1 MKTLDTVY
9 FQTIGYRILSLLFSN
24 FLFCICLQ
32 QLQWRHNEHNGVSY
46 HQPLNFLLNRLRI
59 SNKTSKRRWPVNSP
73 HKGPVM
79 RKMFPLDVVIMI
91 TEKTS
96 ERIVMTFS
104 RYVGHDIKNNL
115 ENLGDVAF
123 NPWIQ
128 DSFIFCGYVF
138 VSNMFEID
146 KRHLRLWNTHNF
158 LTQSSTAVH
167 LQTYLKNTV
176 ITQGTL

>member
-9 FQTIGYRILSLLFSN
+9 FQAIGYRILSLLFSI
-24 FLFCICLQ
+24 FLFCIRLQ
-32 QLQWRHNEHNGVSY
+32 QLQWRHNEHNGVSN
-46 HQPLNFLLNRLRI
+46 HQPLNFLLNRLCRPT

-91 TEKTS
+91 TEQTS

-104 RYVGHDIKNNL
+104 RYVGHDTKNNL

-128 DSFIFCGYVF
+128 DSFVFCGSVF
-138 VSNMFEID
+138 VSNITEKNGWMNFMRSFFFE
-146 KRHLRLWNTHNF
+146 NC
-158 LTQSSTAVH
+158 V
-167 LQTYLKNTV
+167 
-176 ITQGTL
+176 